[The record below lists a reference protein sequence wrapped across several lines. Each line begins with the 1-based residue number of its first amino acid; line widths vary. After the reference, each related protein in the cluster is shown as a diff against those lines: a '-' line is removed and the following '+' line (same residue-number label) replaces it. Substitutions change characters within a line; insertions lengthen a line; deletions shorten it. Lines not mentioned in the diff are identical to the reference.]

1 MKTNY
6 LQELNSQPEIST
18 AVVSVRN
25 LTRTF
30 RDFWG
35 RPVSLAL
42 RGISF
47 EIRAGEIFGL
57 LGPNGSGKSTTL
69 KAILGLLRPS
79 SGNVQVFGRATDD
92 RTVRERTG
100 YLPEE
105 SYLYRH
111 LTPRELLRF
120 FADLQGLTRTTACD
134 RIGQLLDMTG
144 LTHAADRPVS
154 EFSKGMA
161 RRVALAQ
168 ALLGDPDLL
177 LLDEPTSGLDPLGC
191 RQVKDLILTLARRG
205 TTVLVSSHRMA
216 DMQDVCDRVAILLHG
231 RITVTGAVNEL
242 LRLDHT
248 CRLTFPEPAP
258 DDLAA
263 IQKLIHTYSGADAA
277 LDYPACTLENFFVE
291 TVVKADNSETNPS
304 GSRPMAALAPFLQGS
319 LSKNQQ

>member
-1 MKTNY
+1 M
-6 LQELNSQPEIST
+6 NSSP
-18 AVVSVRN
+18 AVVSVRD

-47 EIRAGEIFGL
+47 EIQPGEVFGL

-69 KAILGLLRPS
+69 KAILGLLRPT
-79 SGNVQVFGRATDD
+79 SGSVQVFGREPDD
-92 RTVRERTG
+92 RAVRERTG

-105 SYLYRH
+105 SYLYRQ

-120 FADLQGLTRTTACD
+120 FANLQGLPPATARN
-134 RIGQLLDMTG
+134 RIGQLLEMTG
-144 LTHAADRPVS
+144 LHHAADRPIR

-168 ALLGDPDLL
+168 ALLGDPELL

-216 DMQDVCDRVAILLHG
+216 DMQDVCGRVAILLHG
-231 RITVTGAVNEL
+231 RIMVSGAVGEL
-242 LRLDHT
+242 LRVDHS

-263 IQKLIHTYSGADAA
+263 IQELIRARTGAEAG
-277 LDYPACTLENFFVE
+277 LDHPERSLETFFVE
-291 TVVKADNSETNPS
+291 TVMGADDTEAHPS
-304 GSRPMAALAPFLQGS
+304 GSRPMTALAPFLRGTP
-319 LSKNQQ
+319 

>member
-1 MKTNY
+1 MTTI
-6 LQELNSQPEIST
+6 PP
-18 AVVSVRN
+18 VVAVRN
-25 LTRTF
+25 LTRSF

-47 EIRAGEIFGL
+47 EIQPGEIFGL

-69 KAILGLLRPS
+69 KAILGLLRPT
-79 SGNVQVFGRATDD
+79 SGQVQVFGRDPDD
-92 RTVRERTG
+92 RSVRERTG

-120 FADLQGLTRTTACD
+120 FADLQDLTPGSARE
-134 RIGQLLDMTG
+134 RIGQLLEMTG
-144 LTHAADRPVS
+144 LNHAADRPIC

-168 ALLGDPDLL
+168 ALLGDPELL

-191 RQVKDLILTLARRG
+191 RQVKDLLLTLARRG

-216 DMQDVCDRVAILLHG
+216 DMQDVCGRVAILLHG
-231 RITVTGAVNEL
+231 RIMVAGAVDEL
-242 LRLDHT
+242 LRLDRT

-263 IQKLIHTYSGADAA
+263 IQALIRAHTGADAD
-277 LDYPACTLENFFVE
+277 LDHPARSLETFFVE
-291 TVVKADNSETNPS
+291 TVLSADNTETQPS
-304 GSRPMAALAPFLQGS
+304 GSRPMTTLAPFLQTGAIKRD
-319 LSKNQQ
+319 L